1 MAQELF
7 GDSSRSSLDRLAAAV
22 RSVHKA
28 LIDSTR
34 RDYERV
40 HGRIES
46 PYALFTLVAND
57 PAFAW
62 LQPMTRLIVDIEDR
76 LGPKAPPV
84 TKDDVDR
91 ARRSVS
97 TLIGTGEFSAD
108 YHARVQKDPDVAVEQ
123 GRLHAL
129 LRTSLRP

>member
-7 GDSSRSSLDRLAAAV
+7 GDSSRSTLDRLAGALRA
-22 RSVHKA
+22 VHKA

-62 LQPMTRLIVDIEDR
+62 LRPMTRLIVELEDR
-76 LGPKAPPV
+76 LDPKAPPV
-84 TKDDVDR
+84 AKEDVDR

-97 TLIGTGEFSAD
+97 GLIGTGDFSTG
-108 YHARVQKDPDVAVEQ
+108 YHQRVQKDPDVAVEH

-129 LRTSLRP
+129 LSPRT